1 MAPKAV
7 LVGLPGSGKSTIGRR
22 LAKAL
27 GVEMLDTDAAIEEQ
41 TGRRIADIF
50 ATDGEMEF
58 RRIEEDVVRKALAEH
73 DGVLSL
79 GGGAVTSPGVRAALA
94 GHTVVFLE
102 ISAAEGVRRTGGNT
116 VRPLL
121 AGPDRAEKY
130 RALMSQR
137 VPLYRQVATIR
148 INTNRRNPGAV
159 VRYIVCRLRDP
170 QSGDAGARPSS
181 STVAPL
187 AVLAEPARTRDPNR
201 AAAHP
206 RHAGGTGRGPPTR
219 QRRGRQMTDH
229 DTPVT
234 VEVAVDPPYPVIIG
248 KGLLG
253 ELDRAARRPPPGRDP
268 APAGAGADRRGHPNP
283 TGGQGYR
290 RAPHRNPRR

>member
-27 GVEMLDTDAAIEEQ
+27 DVKMLDTDAAIEQQ

-50 ATDGEMEF
+50 ATDGEEEF
-58 RRIEEDVVRKALAEH
+58 RRIEEEVVRAALAEH

-94 GHTVVFLE
+94 GHTVIFLE
-102 ISAAEGVRRTGGNT
+102 ISTAEGVRRTGGNT

-121 AGPDRAEKY
+121 AGPDRAEKF

-148 INTNRRNPGAV
+148 VNTNRRNPGAV
-159 VRYIVCRLRDP
+159 VRYIVSQLQDP
-170 QSGDAGARPSS
+170 QLCGPGRRRPPWRRAPSS
-181 STVAPL
+181 LTPSTP
-187 AVLAEPARTRDPNR
+187 ESPA
-201 AAAHP
+201 
-206 RHAGGTGRGPPTR
+206 GPPP
-219 QRRGRQMTDH
+219 
-229 DTPVT
+229 TPAT
-234 VEVAVDPPYPVIIG
+234 PAA
-248 KGLLG
+248 LA
-253 ELDRAARRPPPGRDP
+253 AARRHGS
-268 APAGAGADRRGHPNP
+268 AEAGK
-283 TGGQGYR
+283 
-290 RAPHRNPRR
+290 